1 MTVLQTLGP
10 IQIIDCGFGHIAEV
24 EMLIEDEVNLDQ
36 SKSHLPSLATKVGY
50 SMEEVPDVEFH
61 SDLGNTRYHRC
72 GDWKCIAPTIILT
85 SLTPWIRHSKLAQKK
100 FTEVRDFFFG
110 LRRTCII
117 CRHIL
122 WRLLEMIFFYLR
134 IHIEIEKKRVCI
146 VRIIFEKCDC
156 CLYLFFHR
164 KL

>member
-100 FTEVRDFFFG
+100 FTEVRDFFFWFATNLYNLSPYFVAPTG
-110 LRRTCII
+110 DD
-117 CRHIL
+117 
-122 WRLLEMIFFYLR
+122 FFLSSNTY
-134 IHIEIEKKRVCI
+134 
-146 VRIIFEKCDC
+146 
-156 CLYLFFHR
+156 
-164 KL
+164 